1 MQDRRK
7 YNKGRRP
14 KLNSRDERKII
25 QEIPR
30 LQEQIGDTF
39 TAKSVK
45 YVLGLTDVSEGLCIG
60 V

>member
-30 LQEQIGDTF
+30 LREQIGDTF